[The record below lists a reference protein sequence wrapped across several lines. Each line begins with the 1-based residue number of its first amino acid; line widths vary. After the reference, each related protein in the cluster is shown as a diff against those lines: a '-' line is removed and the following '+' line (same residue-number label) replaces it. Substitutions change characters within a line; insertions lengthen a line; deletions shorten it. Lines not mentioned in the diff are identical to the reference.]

1 MPSSTAPA
9 MTTQLSRDSF
19 DASVLAADFAC
30 TAFADGVG
38 VGESVDV
45 TTVPRSTGDVVM
57 VPAGVAATVVTV
69 T

>member
-19 DASVLAADFAC
+19 DAPVLAADFAC
-30 TAFADGVG
+30 TDFADGVG
-38 VGESVDV
+38 ESADV
-45 TTVPRSTGDVVM
+45 VTVPRSTGDVVIIP
-57 VPAGVAATVVTV
+57 VGVAATVVTV